1 MARKPM
7 GLPSG
12 MDIHHGSIRI
22 RFMLNGRRRSETLPY
37 PPTQKG
43 IKSASQVS
51 DQVNGLIKLGLL
63 DDDKYAEL
71 FPNSS
76 NIIGGKIN
84 FGEYAQLWLDSRAV
98 VGGTK
103 VNYTGALNLYWMPT
117 LALVRIDLITTTL
130 LRRTMATIKWTS
142 PAVKRNAIVKLSTIL
157 KSAVAEELIPKNPAG
172 ILELPKRSKKEID
185 PFTLDEANTII
196 EKMYQHDHWPSTI
209 YAAFFE
215 FVFFTGMRL
224 SEALALRWDAVD
236 LEKKT
241 AHVCRGIALGEV
253 VERTKTGGERVVL
266 LNVRALHALEF
277 ARAYA
282 ERRKK
287 GKGKVLETPFIF
299 PPSKNSEYVKQTS
312 DLHKQWIPTLKAL
325 NIRRR
330 PPYNCRHTYATI
342 CIMSGMNPAFIS
354 QQLGHSVQMLL
365 STYARWINSSSDW
378 SELEKLQIGP
388 KLVPAQISALQA
400 IDR

>member
-7 GLPSG
+7 GLPAG
-12 MDIHHGSIRI
+12 MDLHHGSIRI
-22 RFMLNGRRRSETLPY
+22 RFMWNGSRRSETLPY
-37 PPTQKG
+37 PATQKG
-43 IKSASQVS
+43 IKSASQVV
-51 DQVNGLIKLGLL
+51 DQVKGLIKLGLL

-71 FPNSS
+71 FPSSS
-76 NIIGGKIN
+76 NVAGGKIS
-84 FGEYAQLWLDSRAV
+84 FGEYAQLWLDSREV
-98 VGGTK
+98 VAGTK
-103 VNYTGALNLYWMPT
+103 GNYKGALNRYWMPG

-130 LRRTMATIKWTS
+130 LRRVMASREWKS
-142 PAVKRNAIVKLSTIL
+142 PGVKRNAISKLSTIL
-157 KSAVAEELIPKNPAG
+157 NSAVSEELIQKNPAA

-185 PFTLDEANTII
+185 PFTLEEANLII
-196 EKMYQHDHWPSTI
+196 AKMYEHDHWPSTI

-224 SEALALRWDAVD
+224 SEALAMRWDAID
-236 LEKKT
+236 EEKRT

-253 VERTKTGGERVVL
+253 VERTKTGSDRFVL
-266 LNVRALHALEF
+266 LNDRALHALAF
-277 ARAYA
+277 AKEYA
-282 ERRKK
+282 ERRKN

-378 SELEKLQIGP
+378 SEMEKLQIGP
-388 KLVPAQISALQA
+388 KLVPAQISAPQA